1 MLHIL
6 AVYRVDCKRFL
17 LTFCDERNKLN
28 ELRDNGVPQLG
39 CVPAV
44 VFLFLGDPEQSPL
57 RVLRPGIIRTCPLL
71 EVGEHE
77 QIHFFVGNVVV

>member
-44 VFLFLGDPEQSPL
+44 VFLFLGDPEQSPPRL
-57 RVLRPGIIRTCPLL
+57 SLAWFPPACPRIL
-71 EVGEHE
+71 
-77 QIHFFVGNVVV
+77 GNTQSIPCGFQPS